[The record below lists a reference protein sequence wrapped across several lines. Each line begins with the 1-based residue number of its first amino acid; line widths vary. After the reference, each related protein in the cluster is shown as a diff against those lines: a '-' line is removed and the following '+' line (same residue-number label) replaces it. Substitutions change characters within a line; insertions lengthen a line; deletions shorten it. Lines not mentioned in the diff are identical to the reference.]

1 MVSNRNFFYL
11 FLKWL
16 LNDCGKIMVGF
27 NFKIKYLMLY
37 FKWFKLES
45 LKLVYMVWV
54 WLNLEIMNLYNRV
67 YRFLVLK
74 ELYYV
79 KKVIKYKWWLL
90 YFL

>member
-27 NFKIKYLMLY
+27 NFKIKYIMLY

-79 KKVIKYKWWLL
+79 KKVIKNKWWLL

>member
-27 NFKIKYLMLY
+27 NFIIKYIMLY

-67 YRFLVLK
+67 LK

-79 KKVIKYKWWLL
+79 KSKKVIKK
-90 YFL
+90 

>member
-79 KKVIKYKWWLL
+79 KKVIKNKWWLL